1 MINFFL
7 RAKHWQLFM
16 LAFGVPILIQ
26 IFMIMGGI
34 FSVATDTDF
43 LVFSYATVFPIMM
56 ILNIGT
62 LFGWFWSVATGIQ
75 HQVPPQIK
83 MSVTKFK
90 IFFFVPVMYLVCI
103 LIVLGFLMGGEFND
117 DKSTLAG
124 FIGLFIL
131 LHLISMFCIFYC
143 LYFVAKTLRTVELQR
158 EVFFHDFAGDFF
170 LIWFYPIG
178 FWIIQPRVNKLFEG

>member
-16 LAFGVPILIQ
+16 LGFGVPILIQ

-103 LIVLGFLMGGEFND
+103 LIVLGF
-117 DKSTLAG
+117 
-124 FIGLFIL
+124 
-131 LHLISMFCIFYC
+131 
-143 LYFVAKTLRTVELQR
+143 
-158 EVFFHDFAGDFF
+158 
-170 LIWFYPIG
+170 
-178 FWIIQPRVNKLFEG
+178 